1 MSQGDYIRYKR
12 VANELV
18 EQRKLAPVMNA
29 RQYTDYKE
37 FNIENAIF
45 NNTITYDKLIPA
57 NTAVVFGIT
66 RFQSASCPNFILCRG
81 TNVRPNR
88 KALLG
93 VQSAAHPLAKPPIH
107 ITPMKLALCSY
118 C

>member
-18 EQRKLAPVMNA
+18 EQRKLAPVINS
-29 RQYTDYKE
+29 RQYTNYKE
-37 FNIENAIF
+37 FNIENTVF
-45 NNTITYDKLIPA
+45 NNTITFEKLTPT

-66 RFQSASCPNFILCRG
+66 RTKSATCPSFTLCRG
-81 TNVRPNR
+81 TNARPNR

-93 VQSAAHPLAKPPIH
+93 VQSDSQPLAK
-107 ITPMKLALCSY
+107 TPVHVTPNNLFLCSY